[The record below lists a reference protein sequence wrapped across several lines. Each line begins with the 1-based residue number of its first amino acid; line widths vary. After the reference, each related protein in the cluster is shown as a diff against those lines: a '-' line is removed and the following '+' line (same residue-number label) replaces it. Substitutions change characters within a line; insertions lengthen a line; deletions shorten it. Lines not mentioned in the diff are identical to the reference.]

1 MNLRQLRYFVSVID
15 AGNMTRAAERLH
27 VAQTALGMQ
36 IRQLEEGLGMSLLV
50 RHSRGVEPTKSGA
63 LLYQRARA
71 ILTQVEETR
80 QALAECERVDTET
93 IRLGITPALMLGI
106 GAELALAVREHLPQ
120 VFLSMLE
127 AMSHVL
133 VTVLRQ
139 GEADFVLCYDVPDL
153 PGIARLALS
162 QDELVLVSTPGV
174 GESGTISFVDA
185 IARPLAMPEKGDT
198 VREAVTR
205 VARELGLELS
215 VAYEVRSV
223 SAMKSLV
230 GHGAA
235 ASILPL
241 FSVMDEVRNGTLVA
255 RPIVRPP
262 VMRTLFLASSSERA
276 PFRNQQALTD
286 AIQSAVQGLL
296 DRLGPLGHP
305 LTGY

>member
-36 IRQLEEGLGMSLLV
+36 IRQLEEGLCMSLLV
-50 RHSRGVEPTKSGA
+50 RHSCGVEPTKSGA